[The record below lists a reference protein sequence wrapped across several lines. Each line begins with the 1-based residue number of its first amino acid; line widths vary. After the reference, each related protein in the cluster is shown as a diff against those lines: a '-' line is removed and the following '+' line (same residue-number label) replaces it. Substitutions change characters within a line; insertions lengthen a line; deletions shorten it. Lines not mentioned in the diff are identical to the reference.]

1 MINLIKNELIKIL
14 KRKNIYILLVIGI
27 LIITIYNF
35 YQKLENS
42 NINISNQYQRAY
54 DNDKFILENFDEL
67 SEFNDKDNYEDIIER
82 IKLEEY
88 AIENNIQYNILLNS
102 ENSSAPLSKDARIL
116 LMKLFN
122 NFEIIIIFIIIYLS
136 STIISEEYST
146 GTIKYLLIKPYT
158 RTQILLS
165 KLLTNLFVISII
177 IIFIILLQYLL
188 GGLLFGFDSY
198 NLEAIRYNTFT
209 QEIETISL
217 INYMI
222 LLVLS
227 KMPVYLLLTLI
238 SLLFG
243 IITNNIALNILIS
256 LSMYIISNLEILIN
270 NISKYI
276 FIYNWDISKYIFSS
290 NRLINQSILISII
303 TLLII
308 TTLLFSVFKNK
319 DIKNE

>member
-1 MINLIKNELIKIL
+1 MINLIKNELIKIF

-42 NINISNQYQRAY
+42 NTNISNQYQRAY
-54 DNDKFILENFDEL
+54 NNDKFILENFDEL
-67 SEFNDKDNYEDIIER
+67 SELNNKENYEDIIER

-165 KLLTNLFVISII
+165 KIFTNLFVISII
-177 IIFIILLQYLL
+177 MIFIILLQYLL

-198 NLEAIRYNTFT
+198 NLDAIRYNTFT
-209 QEIETISL
+209 QEIETMSL

-227 KMPVYLLLTLI
+227 KIPVYLLLTLI

-243 IITNNIALNILIS
+243 VITNNIALNILIS
-256 LSMYIISNLEILIN
+256 ISLYIISNLEILIN

-276 FIYNWDISKYIFSS
+276 FIYNWDISKYLFTSDK
-290 NRLINQSILISII
+290 LIIQSILISII
-303 TLLII
+303 SFLI
-308 TTLLFSVFKNK
+308 TVTLLFIVFKNK